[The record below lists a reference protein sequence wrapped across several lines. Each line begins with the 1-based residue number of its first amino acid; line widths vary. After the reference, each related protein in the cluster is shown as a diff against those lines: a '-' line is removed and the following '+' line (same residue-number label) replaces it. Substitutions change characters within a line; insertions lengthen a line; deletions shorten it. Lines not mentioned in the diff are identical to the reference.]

1 MLANLHVGYGI
12 HAQNTPALETAIEE
26 QIDLEFILADHF
38 PLLAMGTYGNSY
50 EVDDLVLIKSSL
62 MEADGYFLDLPEQK
76 QGIRDDEMAELQR
89 FCTEYD
95 IECKSGWIAF
105 MTAFA

>member
-1 MLANLHVGYGI
+1 MLANLHVGYGV
-12 HAQNTPALETAIEE
+12 HAENTPALEKAIEE
-26 QIDLEFILADHF
+26 QIDLEFILDDHY

-50 EVDDLVLIKSSL
+50 EVNALVLIKSSL
-62 MEADGYFLDLPEQK
+62 IEADGYYLDLSGQS
-76 QGIRDDEMAELQR
+76 QSIRDDEMAELQR

-95 IECKSGWIAF
+95 IECKPGWIAF